1 MIHITKEG
9 HALKTGF
16 NLRRSPGGFVAYWAW
31 YDFATYMA
39 TVYRFRFRWHIRPR
53 ILWSVN
59 RWNVIDS
66 YLQLQD
72 LAMVNRE
79 WLEDTKASWSDK
91 LRRDRQAVQFGP
103 HGKPS

>member
-1 MIHITKEG
+1 MIHYTPECRVIKLG
-9 HALKTGF
+9 L
-16 NLRRSPGGFVAYWAW
+16 NVCRLPGGFRAVWAW

-103 HGKPS
+103 HGQPS